1 MKFTVG
7 DLVRVRTWEDMA
19 SEFGINDRGNIAV
32 RHAFTPEM
40 DEYFGNREIYRISN
54 IDEQHDRYYLEE
66 EDGTDVNGSYV
77 IGAEM
82 LELVTADDNFLI
94 QYRGWIDNAFTK
106 VAEATCDRINTSLY
120 SLEGTSKKLFLFLLG
135 LLTENKW
142 GIIATKSSSV
152 KTLNDYVTTENNYNI
167 LCFEDPA
174 RKEEW
179 RELYTEQSF
188 DRYFC
193 LSDNKVILFYSA
205 EELRKISVETIFEI
219 LDTISGF
226 LNPELYTLLKE
237 NNFEAAK
244 GIIDSNVNKEKRK
257 QLLTSVSED
266 MDQIQHTLKEEKI
279 EHLEAQVEDYRNKC
293 ENLLEKYSLTYDAL
307 ESAQKDLLYT
317 KNSKVDFIEGFKN
330 LILQEVENGS
340 ITNMILTGG
349 SLAFNMVQKLLYI
362 DTHEY
367 ELCKEAYLESA
378 KRIGVA
384 PIFDAI
390 CKQKATVIFEQGF
403 KICEMER
410 VAKKSLNPK
419 VGMPNPHIQEYDCWG
434 GNGAEIIKLLRQK
447 DFEMA
452 YLQIK
457 AAIASLKVCDS
468 AVMGKFITYLDVYKH
483 NKCIEILDTGKIMT
497 PEEANEYYRE
507 EFENEEN

>member
-32 RHAFTPEM
+32 THVFTQDM
-40 DEYFGNREIYRISN
+40 DEYFGNREIYRISQ
-54 IDEQHDRYYLEE
+54 IEEQDDRYYLEE
-66 EDGTDVNGSYV
+66 KDGTNANRGYV
-77 IGAEM
+77 IGVEM
-82 LELVTADDNFLI
+82 LELVTADDNFLSL
-94 QYRGWIDNAFTK
+94 YRDWINNTLTK
-106 VAEATCDRINTSLY
+106 VTEATDYRVFTSLY
-120 SLEGTSKKLFLFLLG
+120 SQDNISKKLFHFLLG

-142 GIIATKSSSV
+142 CILATNSSV
-152 KTLNDYVTTENNYNI
+152 QTVNSYVVNENNYNI
-167 LCFEDPA
+167 LCFEDPD
-174 RKEEW
+174 RKKEW
-179 RELYTEQSF
+179 RKLYTEQIF
-188 DRYFC
+188 DRYFY
-193 LSDNKVILFYSA
+193 LSENKIILFYSA
-205 EELRKISVETIFEI
+205 EELRKISVETMFEI

-279 EHLEAQVEDYRNKC
+279 EHLEAQVEEYRNKC

-468 AVMGKFITYLDVYKH
+468 AVMDKFIKYLDVYKH

>member
-1 MKFTVG
+1 MKFIVG

-19 SEFGINDRGNIAV
+19 SEFGINGNGNIAV
-32 RHAFTPEM
+32 NHSFTSEM
-40 DEYFGNREIYRISN
+40 DEYFGNREIYRISD
-54 IDEQHDRYYLEE
+54 IDERYDNYSLEK
-66 EDGTDVNGSYV
+66 EDCTKANGGYT

-94 QYRGWIDNAFTK
+94 LYRDWINNALTK
-106 VAEATCDRINTSLY
+106 VTEATDYRIFTGLY
-120 SLEGTSKKLFLFLLG
+120 NLDGTSKKLFLFLLG

-142 GIIATKSSSV
+142 CILATNSSV
-152 KTLNDYVTTENNYNI
+152 KTVNSYVVNENNYNL
-167 LCFEDPA
+167 LCFEDPD

-179 RELYTEQSF
+179 RKLYTEQSF
-188 DRYFC
+188 DRYFY
-193 LSDNKVILFYSA
+193 LSENKIILFYSA

-219 LDTISGF
+219 LDTVSGF
-226 LNPELYTLLKE
+226 LNQELYTLLKE

-257 QLLTSVSED
+257 QLLTSVSEG
-266 MDQIQHTLKEEKI
+266 MDQLQHTLKEENI
-279 EHLEAQVEDYRNKC
+279 DHLEAQVEEYRNKC
-293 ENLLEKYSLTYDAL
+293 EDLLEKYSLTYDGL
-307 ESAQKDLLYT
+307 ESAQKDLLYA

-330 LILQEVENGS
+330 LILQEVEDGS
-340 ITNMILTGG
+340 ITNMITTDDSLT
-349 SLAFNMVQKLLYI
+349 FNMIQKLLYI

-403 KICEMER
+403 KIWKMER
-410 VAKKSLNPK
+410 VAKKSFNPK

-434 GNGAEIIKLLRQK
+434 GNEAEIIKLLRQK

-468 AVMGKFITYLDVYKH
+468 AVMNKFIQYLVVYKY